1 MSLNRNMKYTAVLLV
16 AASVLLALPQVH
28 AANLKPGDAL
38 PALKAKDFEGALPE
52 LAGKVVLLDFWASWC
67 GPCKASLPQLDKL
80 YREYGKRGFVI
91 LGVSVDESSADMKAF
106 LEAHP
111 VSFPTVRDK
120 AQTLVGQV
128 SVDVMPTSLLINREG
143 KVTKIH
149 SGYQGEK
156 TVEELRAEIEQLLG
170 AP

>member
-1 MSLNRNMKYTAVLLV
+1 MSSSRNVKSMAMWLV
-16 AASVLLALPQVH
+16 VGCLLAAGPQVH

-38 PALKAKDFEGALPE
+38 PELKAKDFEGALPD

-67 GPCKASLPQLDKL
+67 SPCKASLPQLDKL
-80 YREYGKRGFVI
+80 HREYGARGFVV
-91 LGVSVDESSADMKAF
+91 LGVSVDESAADMKAF

-111 VSFPTVRDK
+111 VSFPTVRDA
-120 AQTLVGQV
+120 AQTLVGRV
-128 SVDVMPTSLLINREG
+128 AVDAMPTSLLINRDG

-156 TVEELRAEIEQLLG
+156 TVEELRSEIEQLLG
-170 AP
+170 TP